1 MLILQETL
9 KTFNILDI
17 FLSSYT
23 LSEGNM
29 NILLTFLKYK
39 YFCLNSLSPSNL
51 LTLLYANTVN
61 ATCSFVLFRALLW
74 IFLVH
79 IKLILTWNYV
89 HMLEI
94 IHHKAIFILSE
105 NALDIRILLWSW
117 TDNYTAENIT
127 LKFFLLNY
135 CSHFIKFYRQ
145 LYTWCAIRVL
155 HNPNVSKSI
164 PRASSL
170 QKAKRESRN
179 EEGRKACFWGP
190 NLDKLSFRMSH
201 FKTRMFYSVI

>member
-1 MLILQETL
+1 MLIPQETL

-17 FLSSYT
+17 FLTSYT

-29 NILLTFLKYK
+29 NILSMFLKYK

-61 ATCSFVLFRALLW
+61 ATCGFVLFRALLW
-74 IFLVH
+74 IFLVN

-94 IHHKAIFILSE
+94 IHNKAE
-105 NALDIRILLWSW
+105 NALDIRILLGSW
-117 TDNYTAENIT
+117 PDNYTAENIT

-145 LYTWCAIRVL
+145 LYTRCAIRVL
-155 HNPNVSKSI
+155 HNPNVSRSI

-170 QKAKRESRN
+170 
-179 EEGRKACFWGP
+179 
-190 NLDKLSFRMSH
+190 
-201 FKTRMFYSVI
+201 